1 MTLVKDATMRLYT
14 NILQQYKLT
23 VKQQER
29 LNNTDILTDFGLK
42 ISLVT
47 RRHILKQSLEQ
58 IGNALSGRQ
67 THTHELSKLIALHKK
82 QIAKLYPKKRL
93 QNYNYFNKLMVVL
106 HTLNQSSAIL

>member
-58 IGNALSGRQ
+58 IGNAIAGRTVT
-67 THTHELSKLIALHKK
+67 THDLPKLIALHKK
-82 QIAKLYPKKRL
+82 QIKKLYPKKRL